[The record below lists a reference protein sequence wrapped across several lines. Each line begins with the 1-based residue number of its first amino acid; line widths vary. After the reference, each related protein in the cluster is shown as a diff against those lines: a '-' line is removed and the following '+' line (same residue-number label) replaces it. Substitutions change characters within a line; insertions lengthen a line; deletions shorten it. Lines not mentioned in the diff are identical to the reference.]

1 MSRAEPDGGGGGLG
15 ISNSFRSAASAA
27 ASSNASVGDTPPQS
41 SQSIRTP
48 KSGRRHSTMLNAF
61 GMAARKGL
69 SGQRASLLAVSGFI
83 KTSDSQTDV
92 QAEDSLESGGASP
105 TSPAHAKSL
114 RGGQPPDE
122 AARRK
127 DRRRTTVF
135 TALSA
140 AVKAQGRLRATG
152 ATVNAEEEDLD
163 LNISNSMRSAAAG
176 DTAASVGDTPPQ
188 SSQSTRTPKSGRRHS
203 TMLLNAFGMAASK
216 ATGDTGKTELGR
228 RMSAQRASL
237 LAVSGFMKSSNDED
251 EVADDAESPAHSKSL
266 RGGSGQASSGQA
278 PEEPVRR
285 KDLRRTTLVT
295 ALSAAAKAQARARA
309 TLNAGEEDLDL
320 NISNSMRRVETGDTV
335 TATVPDSPP
344 QSSQSIR
351 DTPPASSQSLRIS
364 KSGRRHSMLNAFSMA
379 AKKAAG
385 AEPGGRRLSGQR
397 ASLLAVSSFMRPS
410 DAEAAEADVQAEDS
424 EPPPHSKSLRG
435 GTSPTSH
442 PPDELVRHKGRRKTL
457 SDSLSLGT

>member
-1 MSRAEPDGGGGGLG
+1 MSRADPDGGGGGLG

-69 SGQRASLLAVSGFI
+69 SGQRASLLAVSGFM

-105 TSPAHAKSL
+105 TSPAHSKSL

-163 LNISNSMRSAAAG
+163 LNISNSMRSAGAG

-188 SSQSTRTPKSGRRHS
+188 SSQSIRTPKSGRRHS
-203 TMLLNAFGMAASK
+203 TMLLNAFGMAAGK
-216 ATGDTGKTELGR
+216 AAGDTGNTELGR

-320 NISNSMRRVETGDTV
+320 NISNSIRRVETGDAV

-351 DTPPASSQSLRIS
+351 DTPPTSSQSLRIS
-364 KSGRRHSMLNAFSMA
+364 KSGRRHSMLNAFSVA

-410 DAEAAEADVQAEDS
+410 NAEPEADVQPEDS

-442 PPDELVRHKGRRKTL
+442 PPDELVRRKGRRKTL